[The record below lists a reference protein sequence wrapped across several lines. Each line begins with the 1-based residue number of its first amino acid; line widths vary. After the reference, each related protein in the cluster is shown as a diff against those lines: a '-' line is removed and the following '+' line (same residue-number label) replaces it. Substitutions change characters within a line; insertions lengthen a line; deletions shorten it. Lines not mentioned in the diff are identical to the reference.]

1 MTTSHIP
8 PPEPATSTSTSA
20 KAQRALEGHF
30 ACGSGLLIESECL
43 GQTYPS
49 RALSRHLT
57 VSMPQMPSDW
67 QGDGFL
73 EPPNWAYTNFADD
86 EQRVKFSDDTF
97 DWGATSGFKNNDDG
111 TQSPEFARVR
121 RWGFETSMDVFTDKF
136 EFFNA
141 RSAVVGEIEVWWD
154 LVSSWISIFTKQ
166 DFVEIGKTGSGI
178 RVGPV
183 ITWCGNDDQQRVN
196 GSRDTSIPVVND
208 VGVDR
213 LGEITLR
220 RCLKLASSETQPPD
234 EWLFIRDAR
243 SLVNAKQYRRAV
255 IDACTATELS
265 LTALIDA
272 KLIADGVSEKDRKK
286 KFKDHHGISKLTQL
300 HKKVGAAGTLPKDL
314 VKEVGTTRNKA
325 AHAGYKPTLQETN
338 AAIDASVLVVK
349 QAFPLANY

>member
-1 MTTSHIP
+1 MSNSPAPSPQP
-8 PPEPATSTSTSA
+8 PASA
-20 KAQRALEGHF
+20 PTEAQRKLEGHF

-43 GQTYPS
+43 GQAYSTHVS
-49 RALSRHLT
+49 GRDLA
-57 VSMPQMPSDW
+57 VSMPKMPSDW

-73 EPPNWAYTNFADD
+73 EPPNWAYREFADD
-86 EQRVKFSDDTF
+86 AQQTRLSDDTF
-97 DWGATSGFKNNDDG
+97 DWGATSGFRNNDDG

-121 RWGFETSMDVFTDKF
+121 RWAFETSMDSFADKF
-136 EFFNA
+136 AFFNA
-141 RSAVVGEIEVWWD
+141 RSKVVGEVESWWD
-154 LVSSWISIFTKQ
+154 LVSSWISIFTRQ

-183 ITWCGNDDQQRVN
+183 ITWCGNDKHQRVN

-208 VGVDR
+208 TGVDR
-213 LGEITLR
+213 LDEATLR
-220 RCLKLASSETQPPD
+220 RCLKLGSNGEQPPD

-286 KFKDHHGISKLTQL
+286 KFKDHHGISNLTQL

-325 AHAGYKPTLQETN
+325 AHAGYKPTLQETDT
-338 AAIDASVLVVK
+338 AIKASVSVVE
-349 QAFPLANY
+349 QAYPLTNY